1 MKKILLS
8 LSAMVILLQ
17 ISNVAEASQGKYI
30 IQDRPVT
37 FFEGGT
43 KSIEFKPT
51 VEEKTQEVKTP
62 AIIEQEVQPAVEQ
75 KPSIEERPVIEEK
88 PLVEEE
94 PTIEQN
100 QSQEEVVVPQEEPQE
115 EVIEQIE
122 EPVQSEEPVIEKK
135 SNVFKNFTSKMKE
148 KMNSS
153 NAENESVEEEMTVEE
168 KSNFFQNVS
177 SKWKEKMNSL
187 KEEKVV
193 EEEPTLEQA
202 EEQVVEKKTNF
213 FQNIS
218 AKMKEKS
225 AAVEEK
231 FSKKEKPARV
241 EKAPVVKVE
250 PATEEQTAEF
260 VAIFDKSLNNAEAII
275 NNSDVIAVK
284 GLLLMQKALYQN
296 SPDVAVYE
304 KRFSDIGEVT
314 AENCADVLALK
325 KDIIKSID
333 TRFEVS
339 DVSKL
344 TQEEKYMWGQGSYVL
359 QIAQNRYD
367 NVVNDLSPFF
377 NILLTDRFNPKSV
390 EAQIKKADKL
400 VDRIQKNREPQAN
413 VLVSAEWQNAENQI
427 NITIPDNEKV
437 SPNKN
442 GLTYNV
448 DTKVAVLNNA
458 LFAMLND
465 FVKTFGWENDIKEYL
480 VNENYDKVPEA
491 AKIELQENA
500 FLTVPFHSVGNL
512 FREKNA
518 NPEFSISKEQTEFID
533 KAANI
538 MKALNLEYEKVLS
551 EIATLS
557 VKLSKNKT
565 LKNCTIVEV
574 KKLQNDK
581 NLIGKRLINLKE
593 LEKMLSE
600 LNTLYNPKTEEV
612 RE

>member
-148 KMNSS
+148 KMNS
-153 NAENESVEEEMTVEE
+153 
-168 KSNFFQNVS
+168 
-177 SKWKEKMNSL
+177 L

-260 VAIFDKSLNNAEAII
+260 VAIFDKSLYNAEAII

-314 AENCADVLALK
+314 AENCADILALK

-333 TRFEVS
+333 ARFEVS

-480 VNENYDKVPEA
+480 VNENYDKVPES

-500 FLTVPFHSVGNL
+500 FLTVPFSSVENL

-533 KAANI
+533 KAENI

-581 NLIGKRLINLKE
+581 NLIEKRLINLKE
-593 LEKMLSE
+593 LEKMLRE

>member
-75 KPSIEERPVIEEK
+75 KPSIEEKPVIEEK

-122 EPVQSEEPVIEKK
+122 EPVQSEESVIEKK
-135 SNVFKNFTSKMKE
+135 SNVFKNFTSKM
-148 KMNSS
+148 
-153 NAENESVEEEMTVEE
+153 
-168 KSNFFQNVS
+168 
-177 SKWKEKMNSL
+177 KEKMNSL

-260 VAIFDKSLNNAEAII
+260 VAIFDKSLYNAEAII

-314 AENCADVLALK
+314 AENCADILALK

-333 TRFEVS
+333 ARFEVS

-480 VNENYDKVPEA
+480 VNENYDKVPES

-500 FLTVPFHSVGNL
+500 FLTVPFSSVENL

-533 KAANI
+533 KAENI

-581 NLIGKRLINLKE
+581 NLIEKRLINLKE
-593 LEKMLSE
+593 LEKMLRE

>member
-75 KPSIEERPVIEEK
+75 KPSIEEKTVIEEK

-135 SNVFKNFTSKMKE
+135 SNVFKNFTSKM
-148 KMNSS
+148 
-153 NAENESVEEEMTVEE
+153 
-168 KSNFFQNVS
+168 
-177 SKWKEKMNSL
+177 KEKMNSL

-260 VAIFDKSLNNAEAII
+260 VAIFDKSLYNAEAII

-314 AENCADVLALK
+314 AENCADILVLK

-333 TRFEVS
+333 ARFEVS

-480 VNENYDKVPEA
+480 VNENYDKVPES

-500 FLTVPFHSVGNL
+500 FLTVPFHSVENL

-533 KAANI
+533 KAENI

-581 NLIGKRLINLKE
+581 NLIEKRLINLKE
-593 LEKMLSE
+593 LEKMLRE

>member
-75 KPSIEERPVIEEK
+75 KPSIEEKPVIEEK

-148 KMNSS
+148 KMNS
-153 NAENESVEEEMTVEE
+153 
-168 KSNFFQNVS
+168 
-177 SKWKEKMNSL
+177 L

-213 FQNIS
+213 FQNIA

-241 EKAPVVKVE
+241 EKASVVKVE

-260 VAIFDKSLNNAEAII
+260 VAIFDKSLYNAEAII

-314 AENCADVLALK
+314 AENCADILALK

-333 TRFEVS
+333 ARFEVS

-480 VNENYDKVPEA
+480 VNENYDKVPES

-500 FLTVPFHSVGNL
+500 FLTVPFSSVENL

-533 KAANI
+533 KAENI

-593 LEKMLSE
+593 LEKMLRE

>member
-75 KPSIEERPVIEEK
+75 KPSIEEKPVIEEK

-148 KMNSS
+148 KMNS
-153 NAENESVEEEMTVEE
+153 
-168 KSNFFQNVS
+168 
-177 SKWKEKMNSL
+177 L
-187 KEEKVV
+187 KEEKVE

-260 VAIFDKSLNNAEAII
+260 VAIFDKSLYNAEAII

-314 AENCADVLALK
+314 AENCADILALK

-333 TRFEVS
+333 ARFEVS

-480 VNENYDKVPEA
+480 VNENYDKVPES

-500 FLTVPFHSVGNL
+500 FLTVPFSSVENL

-533 KAANI
+533 KAENI

-581 NLIGKRLINLKE
+581 NLIEKRLINLKE
-593 LEKMLSE
+593 LEKMLRE

>member
-51 VEEKTQEVKTP
+51 VEQKTQEVKTP

-75 KPSIEERPVIEEK
+75 KPSIEEKPVIEEK

-100 QSQEEVVVPQEEPQE
+100 QSPEDVVAPQEEPQE

-122 EPVQSEEPVIEKK
+122 EPVQSEEPTIEKK

-148 KMNSS
+148 KK
-153 NAENESVEEEMTVEE
+153 ENEAVEEEMTVEE
-168 KSNFFQNVS
+168 KPNFFQNVS

-193 EEEPTLEQA
+193 EEEPTLEQT
-202 EEQVVEKKTNF
+202 EEQVVEKKPNF

-225 AAVEEK
+225 AAVGEK
-231 FSKKEKPARV
+231 FSKKEKPAKV

-304 KRFSDIGEVT
+304 KRFSDIGDVT

-333 TRFEVS
+333 ARFEVS

-344 TQEEKYMWGQGSYVL
+344 TQEEKYMWGQGSYVV

-377 NILLTDRFNPKSV
+377 NILLTGRFNPKSV
-390 EAQIKKADKL
+390 DAQIKKADNL
-400 VDRIQKNREPQAN
+400 VDRIQKNRAEQFK

-448 DTKVAVLNNA
+448 DTKVAALNNA

-465 FVKTFGWENDIKEYL
+465 FVKTFGWENDIKQYL
-480 VNENYDKVPEA
+480 QDENYDKVPES

-500 FLTVPFHSVGNL
+500 FLTVPFHSVDNL

-533 KAANI
+533 KAENI
-538 MKALNLEYEKVLS
+538 MKALNSEYEKVLS

-557 VKLSKNKT
+557 TKLAKNKT
-565 LKNCTIVEV
+565 LKNCTVVDV

-581 NLIGKRLINLKE
+581 DVIGKRLINLKE
-593 LEKMLSE
+593 LEKMLGE

-612 RE
+612 TE

>member
-148 KMNSS
+148 KMNS
-153 NAENESVEEEMTVEE
+153 
-168 KSNFFQNVS
+168 
-177 SKWKEKMNSL
+177 L

-260 VAIFDKSLNNAEAII
+260 VAIFDKSLYNAEAII

-314 AENCADVLALK
+314 AENCADILALK

-333 TRFEVS
+333 ARFEVS

-448 DTKVAVLNNA
+448 DKKVAVLNNA

-480 VNENYDKVPEA
+480 VNENYDKVPES

-500 FLTVPFHSVGNL
+500 FLTVPFSSVENL

-533 KAANI
+533 KAENI

-581 NLIGKRLINLKE
+581 NLIEKRLINLKE

>member
-148 KMNSS
+148 KMNS
-153 NAENESVEEEMTVEE
+153 
-168 KSNFFQNVS
+168 
-177 SKWKEKMNSL
+177 L

-260 VAIFDKSLNNAEAII
+260 VAIFDKSLYNAEAII

-314 AENCADVLALK
+314 AENCADILALK

-333 TRFEVS
+333 ARFEVS

-465 FVKTFGWENDIKEYL
+465 FVKTFGWENDIREYL
-480 VNENYDKVPEA
+480 VNENYDKVPES

-500 FLTVPFHSVGNL
+500 FLTVPFSSVENL

-533 KAANI
+533 KAENI

-557 VKLSKNKT
+557 AKLSKNKT

-581 NLIGKRLINLKE
+581 NLIEKRLINLKE
-593 LEKMLSE
+593 LEKMLRE

>member
-75 KPSIEERPVIEEK
+75 KPSIEEKPVIEEK

-135 SNVFKNFTSKMKE
+135 SNVFKNFTSKM
-148 KMNSS
+148 
-153 NAENESVEEEMTVEE
+153 
-168 KSNFFQNVS
+168 
-177 SKWKEKMNSL
+177 KEKMNSL

-260 VAIFDKSLNNAEAII
+260 VAIFDKSLYNAEAII

-314 AENCADVLALK
+314 AENCADILALK

-333 TRFEVS
+333 ARFEVS

-480 VNENYDKVPEA
+480 VNENYDKVPES

-500 FLTVPFHSVGNL
+500 FLTVPFSSVENL

-533 KAANI
+533 KAENI

>member
-75 KPSIEERPVIEEK
+75 KPSIEEKPVIEEK

-135 SNVFKNFTSKMKE
+135 SNVFKNFTSKM
-148 KMNSS
+148 
-153 NAENESVEEEMTVEE
+153 
-168 KSNFFQNVS
+168 
-177 SKWKEKMNSL
+177 KEKMNSL

-260 VAIFDKSLNNAEAII
+260 VAIFDKSLYNAEAII

-314 AENCADVLALK
+314 AENCADILALK

-333 TRFEVS
+333 ARFEVS

-480 VNENYDKVPEA
+480 VNENYDKVPES

-500 FLTVPFHSVGNL
+500 FLTVPFSSVENL

-533 KAANI
+533 KAENI

-557 VKLSKNKT
+557 VKLSKNKI

-581 NLIGKRLINLKE
+581 NLIEKRLINLKE
-593 LEKMLSE
+593 LEKMLRE

>member
-75 KPSIEERPVIEEK
+75 KPSIEEKPVIEEK

-100 QSQEEVVVPQEEPQE
+100 QFQEEVVVPQEEPQE

-135 SNVFKNFTSKMKE
+135 SNVFKNFTSKM
-148 KMNSS
+148 
-153 NAENESVEEEMTVEE
+153 
-168 KSNFFQNVS
+168 
-177 SKWKEKMNSL
+177 KEKMNSL

-260 VAIFDKSLNNAEAII
+260 VAIFDKSLYNAEAII

-314 AENCADVLALK
+314 AENCADILALK

-333 TRFEVS
+333 ARFEVS
-339 DVSKL
+339 EVSKL

-390 EAQIKKADKL
+390 ETQIKKADKL

-480 VNENYDKVPEA
+480 VNENYDKVPES

-500 FLTVPFHSVGNL
+500 FLTVPFSSVENL

-533 KAANI
+533 KAENI

-581 NLIGKRLINLKE
+581 NLIEKRLINLKE
-593 LEKMLSE
+593 LEKMLRE

>member
-75 KPSIEERPVIEEK
+75 KPSIEEKPVIEEK

-100 QSQEEVVVPQEEPQE
+100 QFQEEVVVPQEEPQE

-135 SNVFKNFTSKMKE
+135 SNVFKNFTSKM
-148 KMNSS
+148 
-153 NAENESVEEEMTVEE
+153 
-168 KSNFFQNVS
+168 
-177 SKWKEKMNSL
+177 KEKMNSL

-260 VAIFDKSLNNAEAII
+260 VAIFDKSLYNAEAII

-314 AENCADVLALK
+314 AENCADILALK

-333 TRFEVS
+333 ARFEVS

-442 GLTYNV
+442 GLTNNV

-480 VNENYDKVPEA
+480 VNENYDKVPES

-500 FLTVPFHSVGNL
+500 FLTVPFSSVENL

-533 KAANI
+533 KAENI

>member
-148 KMNSS
+148 KMNS
-153 NAENESVEEEMTVEE
+153 
-168 KSNFFQNVS
+168 
-177 SKWKEKMNSL
+177 L

-260 VAIFDKSLNNAEAII
+260 VAIFDKSLYNAEAII

-314 AENCADVLALK
+314 AENCADILALK

-333 TRFEVS
+333 ARFEVS

-480 VNENYDKVPEA
+480 VNENYDKVPES

-500 FLTVPFHSVGNL
+500 FLTVPFSSVENL

-533 KAANI
+533 KAENI